1 MVAGITELWVENSQ
15 KINCRDVMSIRE
27 GRVLKQTLCAITV
40 KLKYRKKRHNQELIN
55 PLFPNIPKVEK
66 IRKNRKNYSDILKR
80 NGTENTFF
88 NHNAK

>member
-1 MVAGITELWVENSQ
+1 
-15 KINCRDVMSIRE
+15 MSIRE
-27 GRVLKQTLCAITV
+27 GRVLEQTLCAITV

-66 IRKNRKNYSDILKR
+66 IRKNRKNFSDILKR

>member
-1 MVAGITELWVENSQ
+1 MVAGITELWVENFQ

-27 GRVLKQTLCAITV
+27 GRVLEQTLCAITV

-66 IRKNRKNYSDILKR
+66 IRKNRKNFSDILKR